1 MTADAAAPVLSADIK
16 SFAYDDGD
24 APVLHGVRLGLRA
37 GSLTAVLGASGSGKS
52 TLAKV
57 LAGWA
62 VAPGHARFAGTLHLA
77 AGDGSEARLEFAG
90 SDADPRL
97 HLGAWGARVAYVP
110 QRPSDLLTGAASGA
124 GEELAFSLE
133 QQGVP
138 REEMKARVRSTARSV
153 GLEGL
158 LGRRPAGLSGGEQRR
173 LALGAA
179 IITRPDVV
187 LLDEPTAS
195 LDAEGE
201 EALARVID
209 ELRASG
215 TAVVLFAAAAHS
227 LALQATHCLLLEA
240 GTVAAEGAPAD
251 VLGSRA
257 FERSGVLRTDD
268 GNCPAALPAVAGRDT
283 ASSGSP
289 AAEMDGVTF
298 SYRTG
303 KRVDGQEGLVLG
315 DVSFTVWSGEVLALT
330 GPNGAGKST
339 LLRHLAGLLRPMS
352 GTVRID
358 GRDINQ
364 TPAGAIAETVGTL
377 FQDPRD
383 QLFERSALRE
393 VGFGLHRLGLAKRD
407 WRDSALAAL
416 DAVGLATQADRHP
429 YEFSASEQ
437 RLLALATALA
447 RAPKVLLL
455 DEPTVG
461 LDRRGLTRLEA
472 VVRSAA
478 EGGAAVVLSTHALAW
493 ARCHAHRMVGLSGG
507 HLRELRVG

>member
-1 MTADAAAPVLSADIK
+1 V
-16 SFAYDDGD
+16 
-24 APVLHGVRLGLRA
+24 
-37 GSLTAVLGASGSGKS
+37 
-52 TLAKV
+52 
-57 LAGWA
+57 
-62 VAPGHARFAGTLHLA
+62 
-77 AGDGSEARLEFAG
+77 
-90 SDADPRL
+90 
-97 HLGAWGARVAYVP
+97 
-110 QRPSDLLTGAASGA
+110 

-138 REEMKARVRSTARSV
+138 REEMTARVRSTARSV
-153 GLEGL
+153 GLEAL
-158 LGRRPAGLSGGEQRR
+158 LGRRPEGLSGGEQRR

-179 IITRPDVV
+179 IIGRPDVV

-201 EALARVID
+201 EALARLID

-227 LALQATHCLLLEA
+227 LALRATHCLLLEA
-240 GTVAAEGAPAD
+240 GTGVAEGAPAD
-251 VLGSRA
+251 VLASPA
-257 FERSGVLRTDD
+257 FAQSGVQRPDD
-268 GNCPAALPAVAGRDT
+268 GNCPPPSPAFTGGDPV
-283 ASSGSP
+283 SSGSP

-298 SYRTG
+298 SYPMG
-303 KRVDGQEGLVLG
+303 PGVDRRDGLVLA
-315 DVSFTVWSGEVLALT
+315 DASFSVWPGEVLALT

-339 LLRHLAGLLRPMS
+339 LLRHLAGLLRPIS

-358 GRDINQ
+358 GRDISLA
-364 TPAGAIAETVGTL
+364 PAGLVAETVGTL

-393 VGFGLHRLGLAKRD
+393 VGFGLRRLGLTKQSSRD
-407 WRDSALAAL
+407 RALAAL
-416 DAVGLATQADRHP
+416 DAVGLASQASRHP

-461 LDRRGLTRLEA
+461 LDRHGLTQLEA

-493 ARCHAHRMVGLSGG
+493 ARRHADRMVGLSGG
-507 HLRELRVG
+507 RLRELRVG